1 MASYIE
7 VKERNFSQKLNQI
20 ILCLTISVFEF

>member
-7 VKERNFSQKLNQI
+7 VKERNFCQKLNQI
-20 ILCLTISVFEF
+20 ILCLTISVVEF

>member
-7 VKERNFSQKLNQI
+7 VKERNFSQKLSQI
-20 ILCLTISVFEF
+20 ILCLTISVVEF